1 MKNECHVGVKYQKKQ
16 NDFVSDFQG
25 IIHTEAFNWT
35 NWIRCMI
42 HMFTGPYQTL
52 NSDLKASHDVLV
64 FFTPREV
71 FLALV
76 QRMKGKTTSKLE
88 E

>member
-1 MKNECHVGVKYQKKQ
+1 
-16 NDFVSDFQG
+16 
-25 IIHTEAFNWT
+25 
-35 NWIRCMI
+35 MI